1 MSELHP
7 RIAVIGGAGYVGL
20 ITGVGFAS
28 LGYNT
33 TCVDI
38 NEQRVNQLTNASSP
52 IHEPGLEPLLRQ
64 LLDNRQINFTTDAAN
79 ALANSN
85 IVVIAV
91 GSPSL
96 PNGRADISQAIKAI
110 ETVATNASPNSTIIV
125 KSTLPIGV
133 YPRIEEILAA
143 KAPTLSVVF
152 NPEFLR
158 EGHGLYDFYHPER
171 VVVGSNSPTA
181 LATIRKLYQPLL
193 DASYK
198 LPEELNITPKQTIP
212 YIETDATTAQM
223 IKYASNV
230 FLATRVSFINE
241 LASICESVNADVKT
255 VTTGLG
261 LDSRIGSSYTQPG
274 PGFGGPCLEK
284 DLSAL
289 IEIAEMNHASPAFFK
304 AVLERNRF
312 RLREIK
318 RDIDSLCGGELIG
331 KNIVIWGIAFK
342 AGTNDARTSISIRLA
357 TLLADQNANVRAH
370 DPLVT
375 ADDLRQLEPRAVHY
389 SDPYESARD
398 ADIIVLMNDDPAYKN
413 LDFQR
418 ISTLTRNPIIY
429 DTRYCLPQTNRLPRT
444 SPTTPPPVHNV
455 RGLPPSYFSHHLS
468 THPSF
473 RVFCVFR
480 GLFRGGDGAGDGI
493 RTRGPL
499 LGRQMLYH

>member
-96 PNGRADISQAIKAI
+96 PNGRADISQAINAI

-133 YPRIEEILAA
+133 YPRIEEILAT

-198 LPEELNITPKQTIP
+198 LPQELNITPKQDYPI
-212 YIETDATTAQM
+212 
-223 IKYASNV
+223 
-230 FLATRVSFINE
+230 
-241 LASICESVNADVKT
+241 
-255 VTTGLG
+255 
-261 LDSRIGSSYTQPG
+261 
-274 PGFGGPCLEK
+274 
-284 DLSAL
+284 
-289 IEIAEMNHASPAFFK
+289 H
-304 AVLERNRF
+304 RNRRHHRPDDQV
-312 RLREIK
+312 RL
-318 RDIDSLCGGELIG
+318 
-331 KNIVIWGIAFK
+331 
-342 AGTNDARTSISIRLA
+342 
-357 TLLADQNANVRAH
+357 Q
-370 DPLVT
+370 
-375 ADDLRQLEPRAVHY
+375 
-389 SDPYESARD
+389 
-398 ADIIVLMNDDPAYKN
+398 
-413 LDFQR
+413 
-418 ISTLTRNPIIY
+418 
-429 DTRYCLPQTNRLPRT
+429 RLPR
-444 SPTTPPPVHNV
+444 
-455 RGLPPSYFSHHLS
+455 
-468 THPSF
+468 HP
-473 RVFCVFR
+473 R
-480 GLFRGGDGAGDGI
+480 LI
-493 RTRGPL
+493 HQRTRLDLRKRQRRCQNRNYRTRTRLPHRLLLYPTWPWFRRTLSRKGP
-499 LGRQMLYH
+499 

>member
-1 MSELHP
+1 MPDTSASSP
-7 RIAVIGGAGYVGL
+7 AS
-20 ITGVGFAS
+20 AS
-28 LGYNT
+28 LPSDT
-33 TCVDI
+33 TPTCVDI
-38 NEQRVNQLTNASSP
+38 NEQRVNQLANASSP

-357 TLLADQNANVRAH
+357 TLLGRPKRQRPRPRPPRNRRRPPSTRTTRCTLLR
-370 DPLVT
+370 PL
-375 ADDLRQLEPRAVHY
+375 RIGPRRRYHRLNERR
-389 SDPYESARD
+389 PR
-398 ADIIVLMNDDPAYKN
+398 L
-413 LDFQR
+413 QR
-418 ISTLTRNPIIY
+418 PGLKT
-429 DTRYCLPQTNRLPRT
+429 YCLSHPPIPSSTTPATASLPNRSPRT
-444 SPTTPPPVHNV
+444 
-455 RGLPPSYFSHHLS
+455 
-468 THPSF
+468 
-473 RVFCVFR
+473 
-480 GLFRGGDGAGDGI
+480 
-493 RTRGPL
+493 
-499 LGRQMLYH
+499 